1 MKKLKRREQGF
12 SVITLILVILIIF
25 VCFIIYSSFSPSD
38 TTTSQVDYQNYF
50 DEELKSTDN
59 VATRY
64 YYNQLE
70 EPEKIMY
77 TTMLENIEALK
88 SGTES
93 IKFPSSVSDSIK
105 EIGGNSDENYF
116 Q

>member
-1 MKKLKRREQGF
+1 MKNLKRRERGF
-12 SVITLILVILIIF
+12 SVITLILIILIIF
-25 VCFIIYSSFSPSD
+25 VCFIIYVSFSENN
-38 TTTSQVDYQNYF
+38 TTTSEIDYQNYF
-50 DEELKSTDN
+50 NEELASTDN
-59 VATRY
+59 IAKRY

-93 IKFPSSVSDSIK
+93 IKFPSSVSESIK
-105 EIGGNSDENYF
+105 KIEGDING
-116 Q
+116 